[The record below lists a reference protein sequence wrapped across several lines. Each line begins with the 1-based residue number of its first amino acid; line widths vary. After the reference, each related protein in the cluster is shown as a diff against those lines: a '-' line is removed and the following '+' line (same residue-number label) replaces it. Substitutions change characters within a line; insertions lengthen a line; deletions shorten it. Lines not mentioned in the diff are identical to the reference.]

1 HETASSAV
9 RTLDGY
15 KMDGRAL
22 RCSLADSDPYLE
34 GKTTVRG
41 EIVPTSTTERWKQ
54 RRTDDRGP
62 DGSEILAK
70 IPAGKPLGA
79 DEKAQ
84 DAITYAIAHMDRSRL
99 IEVLAQMKA
108 FVITY
113 PKRARQFLSHHPQVA
128 YAVVMGLLTSK
139 TIPENILSP
148 PMLEGSHDAMR
159 EATLSAPPPSQNF
172 GPPPPQHQHQAYPPS
187 PSRLQQPKL
196 VQGMMPP
203 GMAAPSPGVMFGQ
216 TMQPMRPPPYQQ
228 PQPSQA
234 ASYQLQNGSG
244 DAQNAQTSH
253 SIVLTPMP
261 TPITELTAAQVHVQR
276 KMLLANRG

>member
-1 HETASSAV
+1 MSKVVFAGNLPYNMSEEELIDVFKVASEVVGFRLAFN
-9 RTLDGY
+9 RNTGQPHGY
-15 KMDGRAL
+15 GFCELPMDGRAL

-41 EIVPTSTTERWKQ
+41 EI
-54 RRTDDRGP
+54 
-62 DGSEILAK
+62 
-70 IPAGKPLGA
+70 PLGA

-99 IEVLAQMKA
+99 IEA

-128 YAVVMGLLTSK
+128 YAV
-139 TIPENILSP
+139 TIPENILS

-159 EATLSAPPPSQNF
+159 EASHAAMHPVSDLHQHSPPPPPSQNF

-203 GMAAPSPGVMFGQ
+203 GMAAPSPG
-216 TMQPMRPPPYQQ
+216 PMRPPPYQQ

-253 SIVLTPMP
+253 SIVLTSMP
-261 TPITELTAAQVHVQR
+261 TPITELTAAQRVAIESLR

>member
-128 YAVVMGLLTSK
+128 YAVVMGHAAMHPVSDLHQH
-139 TIPENILSP
+139 SP
-148 PMLEGSHDAMR
+148 P
-159 EATLSAPPPSQNF
+159 PPPSQNF

-203 GMAAPSPGVMFGQ
+203 GMAAPSPG
-216 TMQPMRPPPYQQ
+216 PMRPPPYQQ

-261 TPITELTAAQVHVQR
+261 TPITELTAAQRHVQR